1 MRFDDVDPDERDD
14 ALPRRRR
21 RRVLVGVAVTLAGL
35 GVGAFFVIR
44 NRADKPVA
52 APAATVAGTAPDTVP
67 PAPDVPF
74 VAAPPGPN
82 DFPDFGSDYQG
93 DKLEVLAKRTTPDGI
108 AVTLQKIDWG
118 GFQDR
123 FGGGIIVDGPTRA
136 VHPMTSATT
145 PPPAPVATVP
155 VSTAEPVQIPAGT
168 APLPPGFPQDSNG
181 WIPPDWCNASSG
193 LRVTMSHG
201 DSIGTA
207 QAQLFDGVANDV
219 MATMFSSGYA
229 EGHPFRVLV
238 LQVSKAVT
246 LASVRFPD
254 GAQDHSIA
262 ENGFVILAS
271 MGKAV
276 TRFGLTL
283 TVDGVERD
291 VLSTELVQQ
300 GNAAWIKGCTPPP
313 PVLPAAGEQPS
324 DAAGAEAL
332 VRERFGLLFD
342 QSVAAADKPADLLD
356 DRTGV
361 DDALTALASGPFGD
375 ASVTAEYAIDELVFT
390 SPTEAWFRYTISTT
404 VGVFGDRFGI
414 ARLNNGTWQLVRAVL
429 CQDLAFA
436 GAPCNP
442 DVAPIQPPRAAAQG

>member
-1 MRFDDVDPDERDD
+1 MRFDDEDPDERDD

-21 RRVLVGVAVTLAGL
+21 RRMLVGGALALAGL
-35 GVGAFFVIR
+35 SVGAFLVMR
-44 NRADKPVA
+44 DRGDKPVA
-52 APAATVAGTAPDTVP
+52 VPVVTESATVPDTLAPAPEI
-67 PAPDVPF
+67 PF
-74 VAAPPGPN
+74 VFPQPGPN

-93 DKLEVLAKRTTPDGI
+93 EKLEMLGRRTTADGI

-118 GFQDR
+118 GLQGR
-123 FGGGIIVDGPTRA
+123 FGGGIIVDGPARA
-136 VHPMTSATT
+136 VHPITSATT
-145 PPPAPVATVP
+145 PPPSVP
-155 VSTAEPVQIPAGT
+155 VSSGEGAPALPAPV
-168 APLPPGFPQDSNG
+168 PPGFPGDSNG
-181 WIPPDWCNASSG
+181 WVPPDWCNATNG

-238 LQVSKAVT
+238 LQVSKGVT
-246 LASVRFPD
+246 VASVRFSD
-254 GAQDHSIA
+254 GAQDHSSA

-271 MGKAV
+271 MGKTV

-313 PVLPAAGEQPS
+313 PVLPAAGAQPTE
-324 DAAGAEAL
+324 AAAAEGL
-332 VRERFGLLFD
+332 IRERFALLFD
-342 QSVAAADKPADLLD
+342 QSIPAGDKPADLLD

-361 DDALTALASGPFGD
+361 DDALQALASGPFGD
-375 ASVTAEYAIDELVFT
+375 ASVTAEYVIDELVFT

-404 VGVFGDRFGI
+404 VGVFSDRFGI
-414 ARLNNGTWQLVRAVL
+414 ARLNNGVWQIVRAVL

-442 DVAPIQPPRAAAQG
+442 DVLPIQPPAAATQG